1 MARNFISSFRLWPS
15 PVWRLATLSTSIVI
29 TCFLLYLTRYLF
41 VIYFLLSIF
50 ESPVL
55 SLIDDFFDVV
65 ISDSVCL
72 SQTLP
77 PIKQQSVDD
86 VRQKKKQAS
95 KMLKSFWP
103 TPQPPK
109 PFLLHLGV
117 TARTHDISEFQ
128 QNFQDQYDHF
138 FIDR

>member
-1 MARNFISSFRLWPS
+1 
-15 PVWRLATLSTSIVI
+15 VI

-50 ESPVL
+50 ESSGTVCLLSKNMSCPVL

-128 QNFQDQYDHF
+128 QNFQDEYDHF